1 MKKADRFSLLKHE
14 GGQSL
19 VELAMALLV
28 LIILI
33 SGIIDLGRIL
43 FYYVSM
49 RDAAQEGL
57 VYGSV
62 YPYQCPEIKSRILA
76 VMGDKSIGR
85 QDIKVEMGLDNNQIQ
100 CDGPYA
106 NPALYPNFKN
116 LLCSGQQIEITLTQ
130 NHFPL
135 TMPLLGVFLGR
146 QEITLSTSV
155 KGTILRPACP

>member
-1 MKKADRFSLLKHE
+1 MKRSNGFSHLNYE
-14 GGQSL
+14 VGQSL
-19 VELAMALLV
+19 VELALALLA
-28 LIILI
+28 LIILV
-33 SGIIDLGRIL
+33 SGIVDLGRIL

-76 VMGDKSIGR
+76 VMGDKSIST
-85 QDIKVEMGLDNNQIQ
+85 QDIKVEMGLDNNQTQ
-100 CDGPYA
+100 CDDPYTH
-106 NPALYPNFKN
+106 PELYPNFHD
-116 LLCSGQQIEITLTQ
+116 LLCSGQQIEVTVTQ